1 MVFVDR
7 FGQGFVEFGGRDL
20 RDRIVGAQVFFG
32 EPAEEGMKGG
42 EFGGHGDGAV
52 FAGEPPKEGL

>member
-1 MVFVDR
+1 
-7 FGQGFVEFGGRDL
+7 
-20 RDRIVGAQVFFG
+20 
-32 EPAEEGMKGG
+32 MKGG